1 MKIAAAIAWEQDAPL
16 IIEDVELDPPRA
28 DEILV
33 KIKAVG
39 ICHTDLNVIRQQF
52 PLPLP
57 MILGHEGAGVVESVG
72 ANVHGVKP
80 GDRVGLTFDSCGT
93 CRFCQAGEPA
103 YCAEQA
109 ARNFTGLRADGST
122 KARKDGTPIRA
133 NFFAQSS
140 FATYALAHERNVV
153 KVPDGVPLEIVGPL
167 GCGIMTGAGAVM
179 NALKVQAGQSIA
191 VLGAGAVG
199 LSAVMAARL
208 VGASVII
215 AVDVHAHRLAL
226 AQELG
231 ATHAIDATDGAEI
244 EPKLRA
250 ITGGNLDF
258 VADTTGVGT
267 VIRQAVQAL
276 ATRGTCGLIGSLRGD
291 PGLNFRDLMGR
302 GKTVR
307 GIIDGD
313 SIPGL
318 FIPRLIE
325 YQQRGQFPFDRLV
338 REYPF
343 GSINEAIADTTAGR
357 TIKPV
362 LVMP

>member
-1 MKIAAAIAWEQDAPL
+1 MKIAAAIAWEKDAPL
-16 IIEDVELDPPRA
+16 VIEEVELDPPQA

-33 KIKAVG
+33 KVKAVG
-39 ICHTDLNVIRQQF
+39 ICHTDLNVMRQQF

-57 MILGHEGAGVVESVG
+57 MILGHEGAGIVEAVG
-72 ANVHGVKP
+72 ANVRAVKP
-80 GDRVGLTFDSCGT
+80 GDRVGLTFDSCGS
-93 CRFCQAGEPA
+93 CRYCQEGQPA
-103 YCAEQA
+103 YCVEQA

-122 KARKDGTPIRA
+122 RARKEATPIRA
-133 NFFAQSS
+133 NFFGQSS
-140 FATYALAHERNVV
+140 FATYALARERNVV
-153 KVPDGVPLEIVGPL
+153 KVPGSVPLEIVGPL

-179 NALKVQAGQSIA
+179 NALKVQAGQSIV

-208 VGASVII
+208 VGAGVII

-226 AQELG
+226 ARELG
-231 ATHAIDATDGAEI
+231 ATHTVDAKDGSDI
-244 EPKLRA
+244 EPKLRE
-250 ITGGNLDF
+250 IVGGNMEF
-258 VADTTGVGT
+258 VADTTGVGI

-276 ATRGTCGLIGSLRGD
+276 ATRGTCGLIGSLQGD

-325 YQQRGQFPFDRLV
+325 YQQSGRFPFDRLI
-338 REYPF
+338 RKYEF
-343 GSINEAIADTTAGR
+343 GAINQAIADAAAGIA
-357 TIKPV
+357 IKPV
-362 LVMP
+362 LLMP

>member
-1 MKIAAAIAWEQDAPL
+1 MKIAAAIAWEKDAPL
-16 IIEDVELDPPRA
+16 AIEQVDLDAPRD

-33 KIKAVG
+33 KVKAAG

-57 MILGHEGAGVVESVG
+57 MILGHEGAGIVQAVG
-72 ANVHGVKP
+72 ANVRGVKA
-80 GDRVGLTFDSCGT
+80 GDKVGLTFDTCGV
-93 CRFCQAGEPA
+93 CRYCQEGAPA
-103 YCAEQA
+103 YCAEQG
-109 ARNFTGLRADGST
+109 ARNFTGVRADGST
-122 KARKDGTPIRA
+122 RAHKDGTPIRA
-133 NFFAQSS
+133 NFFGQSS
-140 FATYALAHERNVV
+140 FATYALARERNVV
-153 KVPDGVPLEIVGPL
+153 KVPDEVPLEIVGPL

-199 LSAVMAARL
+199 LSAIMAARL

-226 AQELG
+226 AQDLG
-231 ATHAIDATDGAEI
+231 ATHTINATDEADL
-244 EPKLRA
+244 EPKLRD
-250 ITGGNLDF
+250 IVGGNLEY
-258 VADTTGVGT
+258 VVDTTGVGT

-276 ATRGTCGLIGSLRGD
+276 ATRGTCGLVGSLRGD
-291 PGLNFRDLMGR
+291 PGLNFRDLMGK

-325 YQQRGQFPFDRLV
+325 YQRRGQFPFDRLV
-338 REYPF
+338 RTYDF
-343 GSINEAIADTTAGR
+343 GAINEAIADATSGA